1 MRGDTAADDDA
12 AALESA
18 DCFGL
23 LLDVDGAATLST
35 FKYFLLVLLN
45 CCVSG
50 AETLSTSLREV
61 LALEALWGWV
71 RAERF
76 VPLSGGTSS
85 FAVWAPSASGTCEK
99 FGASC
104 GITSATV
111 RSKHATS
118 SSFSFRLHGLPSNA
132 FVHLI
137 RSLFLKFARRLSS
150 AEKIAP
156 RHRRRPWFDCRNDT
170 ISLQILSTRPIS
182 VAGDDTPA
190 VVDVLDGDAPAM
202 TDDGLRGGMAVRE
215 ASVLVAREEYK
226 NLSYR
231 HLQRAR
237 SAHIR

>member
-18 DCFGL
+18 DCFCL
-23 LLDVDGAATLST
+23 LLDVDGASTLAL
-35 FKYFLLVLLN
+35 FKLRICLLMRGDTAADDDAAALESADFFGFLIDVDGASMLVLFKSSLLAWLN
-45 CCVSG
+45 RCVSG

-85 FAVWAPSASGTCEK
+85 FAVWAPSASGTCEVL
-99 FGASC
+99 GASC

-137 RSLFLKFARRLSS
+137 RSLFL
-150 AEKIAP
+150 
-156 RHRRRPWFDCRNDT
+156 
-170 ISLQILSTRPIS
+170 
-182 VAGDDTPA
+182 
-190 VVDVLDGDAPAM
+190 
-202 TDDGLRGGMAVRE
+202 
-215 ASVLVAREEYK
+215 
-226 NLSYR
+226 
-231 HLQRAR
+231 
-237 SAHIR
+237 